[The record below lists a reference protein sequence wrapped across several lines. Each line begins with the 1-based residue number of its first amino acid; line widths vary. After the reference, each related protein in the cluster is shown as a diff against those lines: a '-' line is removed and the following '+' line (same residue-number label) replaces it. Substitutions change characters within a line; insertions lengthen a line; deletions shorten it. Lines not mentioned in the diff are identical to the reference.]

1 MKQGGRFTK
10 MGAKILIVDD
20 EPSLR
25 KTFSAFL
32 TGDGHEVV
40 TAGSYKEAVQQ
51 TEQTDFDLIF
61 SDIQLGGQ
69 TGIDLLRSLKEKEIS
84 CPVIMVTGFPN
95 METATEA
102 VRLGAHDYLSK
113 PVFRDDLLKVTRS
126 ALGYRK
132 LQKQTEIYQTHI
144 DAILRCVE
152 EGIIS
157 VNQHAEIVSCN
168 RAARE
173 ICGLP
178 TDWQGRPFQQVV
190 WDKDKLLCG
199 ILQETLAGRRE
210 QQMTRKKCTFGE
222 ERNRMLTLATAP
234 LLDRQGDFLGA
245 VLTLRDETRLD
256 ALERDLDDRRQFQ
269 TMVGKSA
276 EMQSLYRLIEDLADL
291 PSTVLITGETGTGKE
306 LVAEALHLKSEQK
319 TGPLIKVNCV
329 ALADNLLESELFGHV
344 RGAFTGAVKDRKGR
358 FELAQ
363 GGTILLD
370 EIGDIS
376 PQMQVRLLRV
386 LQEKQIERVGDS
398 TPIRVN
404 VRVVAATNQNLA
416 EKVSKGEFREDLYYR
431 LKVMTLHLPPLRDRL
446 EDLPL
451 LQEHF
456 RKRFNRELSRNVTG
470 FSPEVTNLFMK
481 YEWPGNVRQFQH
493 VLEHAF
499 IRCHDDVIELQHL
512 PPEIHQ
518 GEESTA
524 AEPGDERQRIYAVL
538 DRTDWNKAKAA
549 RLLGIDRKTLYRKM
563 DRWNIA
569 PERREA

>member
-1 MKQGGRFTK
+1 MK
-10 MGAKILIVDD
+10 AKILIVDD

-25 KTFSAFL
+25 KTFDAFL
-32 TGDGHEVV
+32 TADGHEVA
-40 TAGSYKEAVQQ
+40 TASKYKEALQQ
-51 TEQTDFDLIF
+51 IEQRDFDLIF

-69 TGIDLLRSLKEKEIS
+69 TGIDLLRSLKEADIS

-102 VRLGAHDYLSK
+102 IRLGAHDYLSK
-113 PVFRDDLLKVTRS
+113 PVFREDLLKVTRS

-132 LQKQTEIYQTHI
+132 LQKQSEVYQKHI

-157 VNQHAEIVSCN
+157 VNQHGAIVSCN

-190 WDKDKLLCG
+190 WDKEG
-199 ILQETLAGRRE
+199 ILCNIMQETLAGRHE
-210 QQMTRKKCTFGE
+210 QTIARKLCSFSEK
-222 ERNRMLTLATAP
+222 RSRMLTLATAP
-234 LLDRQGDFLGA
+234 LLDRQGGFLGA
-245 VLTLRDETRLD
+245 VLTMRDETRLD
-256 ALERDLDDRRQFQ
+256 SLERDLEDRRRFQ

-276 EMQSLYRLIEDLADL
+276 EMQNLYRLIEDLADL

-306 LVAEALHLKSEQK
+306 LVAEALHSQSAQK
-319 TGPLIKVNCV
+319 TGSLIKVNCV
-329 ALADNLLESELFGHV
+329 ALAENLLESELFGHV
-344 RGAFTGAVKDRKGR
+344 RGAFTGAIKDRKGR

-363 GGTILLD
+363 GGTIFLD

-398 TPIRVN
+398 HPITVN
-404 VRVVAATNQNLA
+404 ARVVTATNQDLA
-416 EKVSKGEFREDLYYR
+416 EKVRRGEFREDLYYR
-431 LKVMTLHLPPLRDRL
+431 LKVMTLHLPPLRKRL

-456 RKRFNRELSRNVTG
+456 QKRFNRELSRNVIG
-470 FSPEVTNLFMK
+470 FSPEVINLFMK
-481 YEWPGNVRQFQH
+481 YEWPGNVRQLQH

-499 IRCHDDVIELQHL
+499 IRCHSETIELQHL
-512 PPEIHQ
+512 PPEVLQ
-518 GEESTA
+518 TEEAVVAT
-524 AEPGDERQRIYAVL
+524 EPGDERQKIYAVL

-563 DRWNIA
+563 DRWNIV
-569 PERREA
+569 P

>member
-1 MKQGGRFTK
+1 MN
-10 MGAKILIVDD
+10 AKILVVDD

-25 KTFSAFL
+25 RTFEAFL
-32 TGDGHEVV
+32 TGDGHEVA
-40 TAGSYKEAVQQ
+40 TASNCQEALKQ
-51 TEQTDFDLIF
+51 TEQADFDLIF

-69 TGIDLLRSLKEKEIS
+69 TGIDLLRSLKEKEVT

-132 LQKQTEIYQTHI
+132 LQKQTETYQTHI

-157 VNQHAEIVSCN
+157 VNQHGEIVSCN

-190 WDKDKLLCG
+190 WDQEG
-199 ILQETLAGRRE
+199 ILCNVMQETLASRCE
-210 QQMTRKKCTFGE
+210 QQINRKKCSFSE
-222 ERNRMLTLATAP
+222 ERSHMLTLATAP
-234 LLDRQGDFLGA
+234 LVDKQGDFLGA

-256 ALERDLDDRRQFQ
+256 SLERDLKDRRQFQ

-276 EMQSLYRLIEDLADL
+276 DMQSLYRLIEDLADL

-306 LVAEALHLKSEQK
+306 LVAEALHARSELK
-319 TGPLIKVNCV
+319 TGSLIKVNCV
-329 ALADNLLESELFGHV
+329 ALSENLLESELFGHV

-386 LQEKQIERVGDS
+386 LQEKQVERVGDS
-398 TPIRVN
+398 TPINVN
-404 VRVVAATNQNLA
+404 ARVVAATNQDLA
-416 EKVSKGEFREDLYYR
+416 EKVREGTFREDLYYR
-431 LKVMTLHLPPLRDRL
+431 LKVMTLHLPPLRERR

-456 RKRFNRELSRNVTG
+456 RKRFNRELNRNVTG
-470 FSPEVTNLFMK
+470 FSPEVVNLFMK
-481 YEWPGNVRQFQH
+481 YAWPGNVRQFQH

-499 IRCHDDVIELQHL
+499 IRCHSAIIELQHL
-512 PPEIHQ
+512 PPEVFE
-518 GEESTA
+518 GEEPA
-524 AEPGDERQRIYAVL
+524 DLAEPVDERQKIYAVL

-563 DRWNIA
+563 DRWNIV
-569 PERREA
+569 P